1 VDAVGDFA
9 RFQEPVWDRFFDFVF
24 ACDEDLSRSE
34 VQAELSRCGIDVTK
48 AVNKVQQALRTA
60 KARAELEAARQSRSR
75 LLELAR
81 SISTTNVAGGLV
93 ELKRL
98 IIERFRP
105 GQVQAVLF
113 RKLEA
118 ANSVEDLQ
126 TLLEDAELLDALTEG
141 DDDARA
147 EAE

>member
-9 RFQEPVWDRFFDFVF
+9 RFQEPVWDSFFDFIF

-34 VQAELSRCGIDVTK
+34 VQAELKRRGIDVTR

-60 KARAELEAARQSRSR
+60 EARVELEAARRSRPR
-75 LLELAR
+75 LLEWAR
-81 SISTTNVAGGLV
+81 SIALPSIAGGLV
-93 ELKRL
+93 ELKTQ
-98 IIERFRP
+98 IAERFQA
-105 GQVQAVLF
+105 GQFQAAFF
-113 RKLEA
+113 RKLETA
-118 ANSVEDLQ
+118 ESVEDLR
-126 TLLEDAELLDALTEG
+126 TLLEDAELLDALTGE